1 MDQGWSQ
8 GHEGEEERKGG
19 GVHVEEERYVE
30 TVRMGGRVVT
40 MVGAGVSVAVV
51 KLGSNMDVTGGRTGE
66 WGSSSSRSVRSRSKG
81 WVFREPGS
89 QRAPPHGWQ
98 QQAPRRQ
105 RQSDRWQEGWG
116 GSSSREQESRV
127 MDGEE
132 EGGGVA
138 QERGSTRGGRERRQR
153 RQRSRGDNG
162 WWAGQKGVTNELSF
176 LH

>member
-89 QRAPPHGWQ
+89 QRAPPHG
-98 QQAPRRQ
+98 RQ
-105 RQSDRWQEGWG
+105 RVRPSCEGC
-116 GSSSREQESRV
+116 
-127 MDGEE
+127 
-132 EGGGVA
+132 
-138 QERGSTRGGRERRQR
+138 TR
-153 RQRSRGDNG
+153 
-162 WWAGQKGVTNELSF
+162 
-176 LH
+176 